1 MEINSVKQGGWHKS
15 SWVPLALVIG
25 SISLFLL
32 LMVLV
37 SDGAP
42 LTLDEVIFMF
52 LRNAENP
59 DMPGGP
65 PWLTQI
71 GQDITALGGNTVL
84 IILSLLVMIYLYIVQ
99 KRELV
104 WVVLLA
110 TGGAILLSLLLK
122 SGFARPRP
130 DLVTHATMVYTS
142 SFPSAHAM
150 VSASV
155 YLTLGVLL
163 ARIHQNRLMKT
174 FIIIASVFLTLII
187 GVSRIY
193 LGVHWPTDIVA
204 GWAAGVVWAVA
215 CCYLARRVDT
225 QGYQHWL

>member
-1 MEINSVKQGGWHKS
+1 MEVSSVKSTSQAKAI
-15 SWVPLALVIG
+15 WVPAALVVG
-25 SISLFLL
+25 SIGLFLL
-32 LMVLV
+32 LMMLV
-37 SDGAP
+37 SDGGP
-42 LTLDEVIFMF
+42 LTIDEAIFMF

-59 DMPGGP
+59 DLPGGP
-65 PWLTQI
+65 SWLTQV
-71 GQDITALGGNTVL
+71 GQDITAMGGNTVL
-84 IILSLLVMIYLYIVQ
+84 IILSMLVMLYLYIVQ
-99 KRELV
+99 KRELI

-122 SGFARPRP
+122 MGFARPRP
-130 DLVTHATMVYTS
+130 DLVTHATTVYTS

-163 ARIHQNRLMKT
+163 ARIHHHPMMKV
-174 FIIIASVFLTLII
+174 FIIMASIFLTVII
-187 GVSRIY
+187 GVSRVY

-215 CCYLARRVDT
+215 CCYLARRLDT
-225 QGYQHWL
+225 HGNKHWL